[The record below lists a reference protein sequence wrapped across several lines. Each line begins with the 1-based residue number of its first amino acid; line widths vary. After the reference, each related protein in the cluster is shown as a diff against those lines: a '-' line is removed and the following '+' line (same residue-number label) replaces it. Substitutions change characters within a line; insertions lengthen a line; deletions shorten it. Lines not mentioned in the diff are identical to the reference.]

1 MRMDEAQNAK
11 DSARNE
17 VRKQMEME
25 QKIDSILNNV
35 LTTQARE
42 RLNNVKLVNNN
53 VYMNAVQSLIMAFN
67 SGNIREQIS
76 DEELKDLL
84 QKISAGTKKDF
95 KITRK

>member
-1 MRMDEAQNAK
+1 MRMDEAQNAR

-53 VYMNAVQSLIMAFN
+53 VYMSAVQSLIMAFN

>member
-1 MRMDEAQNAK
+1 MDEAQNAK